1 MPQTEHNN
9 NITVPPAGQEE
20 RDRMLQEQC
29 TDAHQH
35 QQIPAPPEAPRLHH
49 SQPTKATFTL
59 ATLNV
64 NGFASLSHKM
74 TGLDKW
80 SLIYHMMINQKI
92 AILALQETHLDQDL
106 LNQVNECY
114 GQCLTILSSPD
125 LDSPHTSAGVAF
137 VINKRLVNPDNIKV
151 FELIKG

>member
-1 MPQTEHNN
+1 
-9 NITVPPAGQEE
+9 
-20 RDRMLQEQC
+20 
-29 TDAHQH
+29 
-35 QQIPAPPEAPRLHH
+35 
-49 SQPTKATFTL
+49 
-59 ATLNV
+59 
-64 NGFASLSHKM
+64 M